1 MLSGLLRNLSIPKV
15 PQGKRTL
22 RSGMSGMDV
31 ARCQNLLNA
40 NLTYSPPPLWV
51 DGMFGQKTDRRV
63 REFQRKNRLTVDG
76 LVGPQTMAA
85 LEAGR

>member
-1 MLSGLLRNLSIPKV
+1 MLSGLSRIKLPQS

-40 NLTYSPPPLWV
+40 NLATSPPPLWV
-51 DGMFGQKTDRRV
+51 DGMFGQNTDRRV
-63 REFQRKNRLTVDG
+63 REFQRRKRLTVDG
-76 LVGPQTMAA
+76 LVGSLTMAA